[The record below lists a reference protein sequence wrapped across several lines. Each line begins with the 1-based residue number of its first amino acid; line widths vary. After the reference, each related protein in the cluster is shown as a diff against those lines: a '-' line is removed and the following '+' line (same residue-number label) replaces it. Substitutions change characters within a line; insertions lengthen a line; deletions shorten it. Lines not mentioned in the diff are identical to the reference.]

1 MLDLKPAT
9 DALAAIAVTVTDDQL
24 TLPTPCEKAT
34 VADLLDHVVGLS
46 TGFTMA
52 AHKQIPEGGSAPSR
66 EPTARGSVTTGAG
79 GITEGL
85 ARLAE
90 VWRDPVAWSGMTE
103 VGGVPVPGEVCGLI
117 AVNEIVVH
125 AWDIAV
131 STGQRYDVE
140 RVHVEAACQFVQ
152 SNVDQNPDGVEG
164 LFGPAVAVP
173 GDASPLDQL
182 LGLTGRDPSWQPAA
196 TR

>member
-1 MLDLKPAT
+1 
-9 DALAAIAVTVTDDQL
+9 
-24 TLPTPCEKAT
+24 
-34 VADLLDHVVGLS
+34 
-46 TGFTMA
+46 
-52 AHKQIPEGGSAPSR
+52 
-66 EPTARGSVTTGAG
+66 
-79 GITEGL
+79 
-85 ARLAE
+85 
-90 VWRDPVAWSGMTE
+90 VWRDPVAWSGMTQ

>member
-1 MLDLKPAT
+1 
-9 DALAAIAVTVTDDQL
+9 
-24 TLPTPCEKAT
+24 
-34 VADLLDHVVGLS
+34 
-46 TGFTMA
+46 MA
-52 AHKQIPEGGSAPSR
+52 AHKQIPEDGSPPPRADGSR
-66 EPTARGSVTTGAG
+66 FGDDWRRR
-79 GITEGL
+79 ITDGL

-90 VWRDPVAWSGMTE
+90 VWRDLVAWSGMTE

-140 RVHVEAACQFVQ
+140 RMHVEAARQFVQ

>member
-24 TLPTPCEKAT
+24 TLPTPCEKVT
-34 VADLLDHVVGLS
+34 VVDLLDHVVGLS

-52 AHKQIPEGGSAPSR
+52 AHKQIPEGGSAPPRVDGSR
-66 EPTARGSVTTGAG
+66 LGDDWRRR
-79 GITEGL
+79 ITEGL

-117 AVNEIVVH
+117 AVNEVVVH
-125 AWDIAV
+125 AWDISV

-140 RVHVEAACQFVQ
+140 RAYVEAARQFVQ
-152 SNVDQNPDGVEG
+152 STVDQNPDGVEG

-182 LGLTGRDPSWQPAA
+182 LALTGRDPSWQPAA
-196 TR
+196 SR